1 MDYHQSPSELK
12 HAVLYGRGT
21 GMTRRPSSLL
31 GVCRKPKIGLD
42 LVITKRTSQK
52 FDICMQSAIQIK
64 SDKMTFTLLVFS
76 VQIKNILK
84 VLKHSLT
91 YRF

>member
-1 MDYHQSPSELK
+1 
-12 HAVLYGRGT
+12 
-21 GMTRRPSSLL
+21 
-31 GVCRKPKIGLD
+31 
-42 LVITKRTSQK
+42 
-52 FDICMQSAIQIK
+52 MQSAIQIK